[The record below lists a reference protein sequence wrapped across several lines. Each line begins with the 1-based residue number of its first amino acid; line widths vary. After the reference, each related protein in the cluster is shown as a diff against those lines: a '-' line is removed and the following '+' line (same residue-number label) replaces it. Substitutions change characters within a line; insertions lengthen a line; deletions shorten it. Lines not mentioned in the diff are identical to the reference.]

1 MSLDQAL
8 AVVKAAGYRV
18 TAPRV
23 RNPVRV
29 AQLNAI
35 GRPYSPS
42 YDPNYKM
49 KYRPK
54 RYAYP

>member
-1 MSLDQAL
+1 MQLEQAI
-8 AVVKAAGYRV
+8 AVVKNAGYRV
-18 TAPRV
+18 TKPKAKKAITRSF
-23 RNPVRV
+23 
-29 AQLNAI
+29 NAV
-35 GRPYSPS
+35 GKPFSAS